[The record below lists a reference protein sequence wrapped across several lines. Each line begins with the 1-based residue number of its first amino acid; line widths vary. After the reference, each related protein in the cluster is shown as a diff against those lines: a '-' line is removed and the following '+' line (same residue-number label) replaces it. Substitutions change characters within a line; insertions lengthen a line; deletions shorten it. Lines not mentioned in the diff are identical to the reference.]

1 MEKIKLTKLLTLITL
16 TFAILASPVIAQSST
31 SGSGTGESC
40 RGEDYACYIGN
51 LPCCSGLKEV
61 PLSFESSDGQC
72 IAANCGSICR
82 PCGNGICDENENK
95 CNCPQDCKPEKD
107 CYSDKDCEVTSTT
120 LNQFCEFPEGTCRGP
135 GKCTEKPGICPTLY
149 DPVCGCDSKTYS
161 NDCARQVAGV
171 SKRHDGKCERK
182 LTCSDTDGGRDYYKK
197 GTVSL
202 QQVFSNGM
210 VKLINQKT
218 DYCEGFD
225 TSGMTDIMVL
235 EYYCENNEIKSEIF
249 KCSNG
254 CRDGA
259 CIKEDKLSIRI
270 TNPIN
275 GQTVSGI
282 VPVKATASGP
292 NKLNDMYL
300 LIPGSGGKEIIQKI
314 PLKDCVYHC
323 KPVCQAIGTRAEGW
337 YDSCSDQLIKYAT
350 CAGCTAGCAAV
361 GTRSENWHDSC
372 NNEIIRYENCDKTPY
387 SVYCTYK
394 WDSSGYAGEKV
405 TLTASITDTKG
416 NEARDSVTVKVSG
429 EPTCNQKC
437 KSLGYAFGTC
447 RSWAIYPGAE
457 QCKADEI
464 NIGHTADCKIEPGIV
479 GIGKGCCCKKATSG
493 ASLHMSTDK
502 YTYRPRESVKITA
515 RISIQD
521 RVIQAD
527 EFKVKADIYKPDGR
541 VETIQ
546 LANSQS
552 CICAACACEQGTE
565 CNCAPFCSC
574 TYTGTYYGTR
584 QMGDYII
591 SPTATGAGGEQ
602 ASAKTRFKVTDSA
615 DYPPKITSATI
626 SPNTPTATK
635 KFKVHM
641 SAMDDIGLRS
651 TAFYK
656 VREPIHRIGPA
667 PVKGLTTAVTSS
679 DASGGGQGAAVSA
692 TTTAQ
697 LEPITAYAE
706 PSTGAEEDESTGMV
720 LVDEAP
726 ESGSAGEPT
735 EEEVNRPELV
745 QSELIAYRYAHNC
758 DGKTRC
764 EHTWT
769 VTETQP
775 GRHTYKF
782 VAYDTRDQKAIQYKT
797 FYVQPLQTKYVH
809 LNEKFDL
816 HIGETAHVIDYNNM
830 RLRLNNIM
838 YPRCATA
845 EQDDS
850 TDDVAARCIGE
861 KPIATLEIINP
872 RIDTLQTSTAT
883 ILRMSAGETKEVFGA
898 RITLVQL
905 DSKKGI
911 FIIRKATHTDFV
923 DIKISPDTRTISYHE
938 SAEYKITVTDKHPQ
952 LMVDTEC
959 DESQQDCP
967 ATSVQPLYTYDIIV
981 TNLPFQKQYPK
992 TIILAAGDTE
1002 TFELKVTPFHIT
1014 ITQQETQISKAV
1026 ANGNTITAKA
1036 TAHPVEVA
1044 APSVKIRPRKKY
1056 TFSVTAKQKN
1066 SPYVRDTDHAT
1077 LIIKP
1082 EIQPPMPPGEETT
1095 IQLYKGWN
1103 LISLPGKLIQFM
1115 ELTGAGNK
1123 KLLGFVYLPKEKKYV
1138 TIKQAREILGSE
1150 FYEYLAKHAFWIYSY
1165 DDSKLR
1171 IKINRNV
1178 SYNELELYSGWNLL
1192 PVTEDMVGGYLKEIK
1207 GTCEFEKLYKWVA
1220 KEQSWK
1226 KIEEDYQFQESEIN
1240 YGIAIKA
1247 IDYCRLGGGNIIEP
1261 PAMPEE

>member
-16 TFAILASPVIAQSST
+16 IFAILASPVIAQSST

-40 RGEDYACYIGN
+40 RDEDYACYIGN

-82 PCGNGICDENENK
+82 PCGNGICDENENR
-95 CNCPQDCKPEKD
+95 CNCPQDCK
-107 CYSDKDCEVTSTT
+107 STS
-120 LNQFCEFPEGTCRGP
+120 
-135 GKCTEKPGICPTLY
+135 CT
-149 DPVCGCDSKTYS
+149 DS
-161 NDCARQVAGV
+161 
-171 SKRHDGKCERK
+171 
-182 LTCSDTDGGRDYYKK
+182 DGGKNYYEK
-197 GTVSL
+197 GTTCITSY
-202 QQVFSNGM
+202 QGSPTGM
-210 VKLINQKT
+210 DSRYCKT

-225 TSGMTDIMVL
+225 TSEDCNGKDCSGMTDIIVV
-235 EYYCENNEIKSEIF
+235 EHYCERNEIKSEIF
-249 KCSNG
+249 KCPNG
-254 CRDGA
+254 CIDGA
-259 CIKEDKLSIRI
+259 CIKEDKLSIQI

-275 GQTVSGI
+275 EQTVSGI

-292 NKLNDMYL
+292 DKLNNMYL

-394 WDSSGYAGEKV
+394 WDSSGYAGERV

-447 RSWAIYPGAE
+447 RSWPIYPGAE

-464 NIGHTADCKIEPGIV
+464 SIGYTTDCELQPGIV

-493 ASLHMSTDK
+493 TSLHISTDK

-574 TYTGTYYGTR
+574 TYTGTYYGTSR
-584 QMGDYII
+584 NGEYMV
-591 SPTATGAGGEQ
+591 SATATGAGGET
-602 ASAKTRFKVTDSA
+602 ASAKTRFKVIDTG
-615 DYPPKITSATI
+615 DYPPKITSVSI
-626 SPNTPTATK
+626 SPNTPTATEE
-635 KFKVHM
+635 FKVHM
-641 SAMDDIGLRS
+641 SAADDIGLKS
-651 TAFYK
+651 IAFYK
-656 VREPIHRIGPA
+656 VREPIHTIGPI
-667 PVKGLTTAVTSS
+667 TVTSVS
-679 DASGGGQGAAVSA
+679 SGSAGGGQGVSVSA
-692 TTTAQ
+692 TAQ
-697 LEPITAYAE
+697 PEPITAYAE

-720 LVDEAP
+720 LVDEIPAT
-726 ESGSAGEPT
+726 GSAGEPT

-745 QSELIAYRYAHNC
+745 QSELIAYRYAYNC

-764 EHTWT
+764 EHTWI

-782 VAYDTRDQKAIQYKT
+782 VAYDTRDQKAMQYKT

-838 YPRCATA
+838 YPRCAAA

-872 RIDTLQTSTAT
+872 RIDTVQTSTAT

-967 ATSVQPLYTYDIIV
+967 TTSAQPLYTYDIIV
-981 TNLPFQKQYPK
+981 TNLPFQKEYPK

-1026 ANGNTITAKA
+1026 AVDNIITAKV
-1036 TAHPVEVA
+1036 TAQPVEVV

-1077 LIIKP
+1077 LIIEP

>member
-16 TFAILASPVIAQSST
+16 IFAILASPVIAQSSS
-31 SGSGTGESC
+31 SGEPYAPPSVGSWTCPGGNQLIGDVNNDGKITQEDADFLTNSILGISGYPTQSDISRCCAADVNHDGEVDAKDVAFISKYLNNIDGYC
-40 RGEDYACYIGN
+40 IVSGMGTCNNPNYVTAREICNDGIDNDCDGLIDGRDNDCPSYTCTDSDGGKDYYVKGSAIKHIHGYNGINCLDVFNDYCIYILGDYCTN
-51 LPCCSGLKEV
+51 SETLKEAYC
-61 PLSFESSDGQC
+61 DG
-72 IAANCGSICR
+72 
-82 PCGNGICDENENK
+82 DEVKNISYK
-95 CNCPQDCKPEKD
+95 CP
-107 CYSDKDCEVTSTT
+107 
-120 LNQFCEFPEGTCRGP
+120 
-135 GKCTEKPGICPTLY
+135 
-149 DPVCGCDSKTYS
+149 
-161 NDCARQVAGV
+161 
-171 SKRHDGKCERK
+171 
-182 LTCSDTDGGRDYYKK
+182 
-197 GTVSL
+197 
-202 QQVFSNGM
+202 
-210 VKLINQKT
+210 
-218 DYCEGFD
+218 
-225 TSGMTDIMVL
+225 
-235 EYYCENNEIKSEIF
+235 
-249 KCSNG
+249 NG
-254 CRDGA
+254 CIDGA
-259 CIKEDKLSIRI
+259 CIKEDKLSIQI

-275 GQTVSGI
+275 EQTVSGI

-292 NKLNDMYL
+292 DKLNNMYL

-394 WDSSGYAGEKV
+394 WDSSGYAGERV

-447 RSWAIYPGAE
+447 RSWPIYPGAE

-464 NIGHTADCKIEPGIV
+464 SIGYTTDCELQPGIV

-493 ASLHMSTDK
+493 TSLHISTDK

-574 TYTGTYYGTR
+574 TYTGTYYGTSR
-584 QMGDYII
+584 NGEYMV
-591 SPTATGAGGEQ
+591 SATATGAGGET
-602 ASAKTRFKVTDSA
+602 ASAKTRFKVIDTG
-615 DYPPKITSATI
+615 DYPPKITSVSI
-626 SPNTPTATK
+626 SPNTPTATEE
-635 KFKVHM
+635 FKVHM
-641 SAMDDIGLRS
+641 SAADDIGLKS
-651 TAFYK
+651 IAFYK
-656 VREPIHRIGPA
+656 VREPIHTIGPI
-667 PVKGLTTAVTSS
+667 TVTSVS
-679 DASGGGQGAAVSA
+679 SGSAGGGQGVSVSA

-697 LEPITAYAE
+697 PEPITAYAE
-706 PSTGAEEDESTGMV
+706 PSGGAEEDESTGMV

-726 ESGSAGEPT
+726 ETGSAGEPT

-764 EHTWT
+764 EHTWI

-782 VAYDTRDQKAIQYKT
+782 VAYDTRDQKAMQYKT

-838 YPRCATA
+838 YPRCAAA

-872 RIDTLQTSTAT
+872 RIDTVQTSTAT
-883 ILRMSAGETKEVFGA
+883 ILRMSTGETKEVFGA

-905 DSKKGI
+905 DGKKGI

-938 SAEYKITVTDKHPQ
+938 SAEYKITVTDKHPE
-952 LMVDTEC
+952 LSTDTEC

-967 ATSVQPLYTYDIIV
+967 TTSAQPLYTYDIIV
-981 TNLPFQKQYPK
+981 TNLPFQKEYPK

-1026 ANGNTITAKA
+1026 AVDNIITAKV
-1036 TAHPVEVA
+1036 TAQPVEVV

-1077 LIIKP
+1077 LIIEP

-1247 IDYCRLGGGNIIEP
+1247 TDYCRLGGGNIIEP

>member
-16 TFAILASPVIAQSST
+16 TFAILASPVIAQTST
-31 SGSGTGESC
+31 PGSGTGESC
-40 RGEDYACYIGN
+40 RDENYACDIGN

-82 PCGNGICDENENK
+82 PCGNGICDENENR
-95 CNCPQDCKPEKD
+95 CNCPEDCR
-107 CYSDKDCEVTSTT
+107 STS
-120 LNQFCEFPEGTCRGP
+120 
-135 GKCTEKPGICPTLY
+135 CT
-149 DPVCGCDSKTYS
+149 DS
-161 NDCARQVAGV
+161 
-171 SKRHDGKCERK
+171 
-182 LTCSDTDGGRDYYKK
+182 DGGKNYYEK
-197 GTVSL
+197 GTTCTTSH
-202 QQVFSNGM
+202 QGSSTGM
-210 VKLINQKT
+210 DSRYCKI

-225 TSGMTDIMVL
+225 TSGDCNGKDCPGMTDIMVV

-249 KCSNG
+249 KCPNS

-259 CIKEDKLSIRI
+259 CIKENKLIIEI
-270 TNPIN
+270 TNPIDEE
-275 GQTVSGI
+275 TVSGI
-282 VPVKATASGP
+282 VPVKAAASGP
-292 NKLNDMYL
+292 NKLNNMYL

-372 NNEIIRYENCDKTPY
+372 NNEIIRHENCDKTPY

-394 WDSSGYAGEKV
+394 WDSSRYAGEKV

-437 KSLGYAFGTC
+437 KSLEYAFGTC
-447 RSWAIYPGAE
+447 RSWAIYPSAE

-464 NIGHTADCKIEPGIV
+464 NIGHTTDCKVEPRIV

-493 ASLHMSTDK
+493 TSLHISTDK

-527 EFKVKADIYKPDGR
+527 EFKVKADIYRPDGSI
-541 VETIQ
+541 ESIQQ
-546 LANSQS
+546 LANSQP

-565 CNCAPFCSC
+565 CNCVPFCSC
-574 TYTGTYYGTR
+574 TYTGTYYGTGR
-584 QMGDYII
+584 NGEFMV
-591 SPTATGAGGEQ
+591 SATATGAGGEH
-602 ASAKTRFKVTDSA
+602 ASAKTRFKVTDTG
-615 DYPPKITSATI
+615 DYPPQITSVSI
-626 SPNTPTATK
+626 SPNTPTATEE
-635 KFKVHM
+635 FKVYM
-641 SAMDDIGLRS
+641 SAADDIGLKS
-651 TAFYK
+651 IAFYK
-656 VREPIHRIGPA
+656 VKEPIHTIEHI
-667 PVKGLTTAVTSS
+667 TVTSVS
-679 DASGGGQGAAVSA
+679 SGTAGGGQGAAVSA
-692 TTTAQ
+692 IAQ
-697 LEPITAYAE
+697 PEPITAYAE
-706 PSTGAEEDESTGMV
+706 SSTGTEEDESTGIV
-720 LVDEAP
+720 LVDETAS
-726 ESGSAGEPT
+726 SGSAGEPT

-758 DGKTRC
+758 DGKTIC
-764 EHTWT
+764 EYTWT

-782 VAYDTRDQKAIQYKT
+782 VAYDTRDQKAMQYKT

-809 LNEKFDL
+809 INEKFDL

-830 RLRLNNIM
+830 RLRLSNIM
-838 YPRCATA
+838 YPGCAVA
-845 EQDDS
+845 EQEGS
-850 TDDVAARCIGE
+850 TDDVVAKCTSE
-861 KPIATLEIINP
+861 PIATLEIINP
-872 RIDTLQTSTAT
+872 RIDTVQTSTAT

-938 SAEYKITVTDKHPQ
+938 SAEYKITVTDKHPE
-952 LMVDTEC
+952 LSTDTEC
-959 DESQQDCP
+959 DESQEDCP
-967 ATSVQPLYTYDIIV
+967 TTSAQPLYTYDIIV
-981 TNLPFQKQYPK
+981 TNLPFQKEYPK
-992 TIILAAGDTE
+992 TITLRAGATE

-1026 ANGNTITAKA
+1026 ANGNTITAKV
-1036 TAHPVEVA
+1036 TAQPVEVA
-1044 APSVKIRPRKKY
+1044 TASVKIRPRKKY

-1066 SPYVRDTDHAT
+1066 SPYVHDTDYAI
-1077 LIIKP
+1077 LIIEP
-1082 EIQPPMPPGEETT
+1082 GIQPPMPPGEETT

-1103 LISLPGKLIQFM
+1103 QISLPGKLIQFM

-1138 TIKQAREILGSE
+1138 TIKKAQKILGDE
-1150 FYEYLAKHAFWIYSY
+1150 FYEYLATHAFWIYSY
-1165 DDSKLR
+1165 DNSKLR
-1171 IKINRNV
+1171 LKVNREV
-1178 SYNELELYSGWNLL
+1178 SYNELELYSGWNLV
-1192 PVTEDMVGGYLKEIK
+1192 PVTEDMVGGYLEEIK

-1226 KIEEDYQFQESEIN
+1226 KIEEGYQFQESEIN

-1247 IDYCRLGGGNIIEP
+1247 TDYCRLGGGSIIEP
-1261 PAMPEE
+1261 PAMPDE